1 LSLSA
6 SAVSEP
12 VTILRYFDVVLVV
25 VAAPIMLLIGVPAS
39 GYGIAAGVWIALR
52 AIGVAVDRA
61 AATTANASTQITMR
75 MLYMLGRLFTLAL
88 TVILVRLGA
97 GKDAGLTALV
107 VIVFAYT
114 VQLGISAV
122 TRPRSR

>member
-1 LSLSA
+1 MSLSA

-25 VAAPIMLLIGVPAS
+25 VAAPIMILIGVPAS

-52 AIGVAVDRA
+52 AIGVAVEHA
-61 AATTANASTQITMR
+61 AAASTNASSQITIR

-88 TVILVRLGA
+88 TVILVRLGS

-114 VQLGISAV
+114 VQLGISAI